1 MSEENVEILR
11 EAYEGGSDQGF
22 EILLSYATDDIV
34 WISDPRV
41 PAGGT
46 YVGKDAVRGNFAE
59 MRSAFTDV
67 VIEVDEVID
76 LGEDRV
82 LGITTFRGGPTDG
95 PKVEWVWCH
104 LLTFRGGLIAEVR
117 GYLDRESALEAAGL
131 SE

>member
-34 WISDPRV
+34 WTSDPRV

-59 MRSAFTDV
+59 MRSAFPDV
-67 VIEVDEVID
+67 VIEVDEIID
-76 LGEDRV
+76 LGEGNPRN
-82 LGITTFRGGPTDG
+82 TQ
-95 PKVEWVWCH
+95 ESWHC
-104 LLTFRGGLIAEVR
+104 GLWRWQRASIRA
-117 GYLDRESALEAAGL
+117 SI
-131 SE
+131 